1 MDTYIEM
8 CIYTYKCEICMP
20 PIQPRTRTHMHTL
33 SQPVIVNK
41 GMEMEAGTP
50 QKRKEIVHLH

>member
-1 MDTYIEM
+1 
-8 CIYTYKCEICMP
+8 
-20 PIQPRTRTHMHTL
+20 MHTL
-33 SQPVIVNK
+33 SQPVTVNK